1 MGNTRKRIWRRMT
14 QLIGGA
20 AAIAAAVSWS
30 PAWRL
35 AAQKGTSAT
44 SATSGQPA
52 PAPGSGPVRT
62 VPAGTRLAGEAG
74 KKGETY
80 YWLESRTTRLT
91 TKFGDA
97 TVVAERGTAGE
108 IRARVHDA
116 QGNETAN
123 FNVNANAVQYATT
136 GTGSFQALNDS
147 GEKPTLDWANR
158 QAYSLWKDRASASR
172 LSWQSGLMR
181 PQGAARRD
189 LDKEIVEI
197 QTDWADGLSIKTTRK
212 TNVKG
217 TFVDKNTRNKR
228 ELGGEVFTGRLSK
241 HGVDVGSG
249 SYFTNDKVLVW
260 NLPNVS
266 EGYISAEH
274 LKDFGGWPFTPDAAW
289 LNLQT
294 IAFYHF
300 KALIDANGFVAR
312 NGGVCSPTQS
322 AAAAS
327 RLLNFFYPTVSAD
340 EPGCDGLHW
349 LDGSVF
355 RFCCDVHDR
364 CYERYGCTYHSW
376 WLFWS
381 SWSCTACNQAAVWC
395 FATGGGTW
403 EPGYGWLQ
411 PADDRSLP
419 VKQGR
424 T

>member
-1 MGNTRKRIWRRMT
+1 MT
-14 QLIGGA
+14 QLVGGA
-20 AAIAAAVSWS
+20 AAIAAAVTWS

-35 AAQKGTSAT
+35 AAQKPAMPPAS
-44 SATSGQPA
+44 A
-52 PAPGSGPVRT
+52 PAAGNGPLRT
-62 VPAGTRLAGEAG
+62 VPSGTRLAGEPG

-80 YWLESRTTRLT
+80 FWLESQTTRLT
-91 TKFGDA
+91 TKYADA

-108 IRARVHDA
+108 VRAKVHDA

-123 FNVNANAVQYATT
+123 FNVNANSVLYAAT
-136 GTGSFQALNDS
+136 GGTFQALNDS

-158 QAYSLWKDRASASR
+158 QAYSLWKDRSSASA
-172 LSWQSGLMR
+172 LSWQGGLMR
-181 PQGAARRD
+181 AQDAAKRD
-189 LDKEIVEI
+189 LDREIVEVD
-197 QTDWADGLSIKTTRK
+197 TEWANGLSIRTTRK
-212 TNVKG
+212 TNAKG
-217 TFVDKNTRNKR
+217 TFTDKTTKKRR
-228 ELGGEVFTGRLSK
+228 ELGGEVFTGRLSR

-249 SYFTNDKVLVW
+249 SYFTKDKVLVW

-300 KALIDANGFVAR
+300 KSLIDAKGFVAR
-312 NGGVCSPTQS
+312 NGGVCGPTQS
-322 AAAAS
+322 ATAAG
-327 RLLNFFYPTVSAD
+327 RVLNFFYPTVSAN

-376 WLFWS
+376 WLVWS
-381 SWSCTACNQAAVWC
+381 SWSCTACNQGAVWC

-411 PADDRSLP
+411 PADDRRTP
-419 VKQGR
+419 VKPDKPVNQGR